1 LPSLLLTDYWWSR
14 TIGRQAMSD
23 NGSAMKGGTVNVAG
37 LERELRRAIAALDE
51 PGAGAR
57 GNLECRV
64 ADLQERVLAT
74 PARTLLDVEARLVIM
89 RDVVA
94 SLGQPGYLL
103 QLIDATLADV
113 RSMAA
118 AGG

>member
-1 LPSLLLTDYWWSR
+1 
-14 TIGRQAMSD
+14 MSD
-23 NGSAMKGGTVNVAG
+23 SGSAIKGGNINVAS
-37 LERELRRAIAALDE
+37 LARELRRAIAALDE

-57 GNLECRV
+57 GNLECRL
-64 ADLQERVLAT
+64 AELQERVLAT
-74 PARTLLDVEARLVIM
+74 PARTLSDVEARLVIM

-94 SLGQPGYLL
+94 SLGEPGYLL

>member
-1 LPSLLLTDYWWSR
+1 
-14 TIGRQAMSD
+14 M
-23 NGSAMKGGTVNVAG
+23 NVTS

-64 ADLQERVLAT
+64 ADLQERILVT
-74 PARTLLDVEARLVIM
+74 PARTLSDVEARLVIM
-89 RDVVA
+89 RDVVTR
-94 SLGQPGYLL
+94 LGEPGYLL
-103 QLIDATLADV
+103 HLIDATLADV

-118 AGG
+118 ADG